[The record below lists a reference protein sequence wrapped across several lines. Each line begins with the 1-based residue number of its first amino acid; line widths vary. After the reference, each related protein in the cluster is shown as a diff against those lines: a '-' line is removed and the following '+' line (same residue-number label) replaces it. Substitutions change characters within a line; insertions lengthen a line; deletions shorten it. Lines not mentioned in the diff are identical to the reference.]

1 MPNNDR
7 LFKMPE
13 AKLLEHAEVV
23 ASLYPTDVVDFSAF
37 DSTFTLEYGATI
49 KNSINAVTALK
60 SDQVVIDE
68 MAERTQDVHDEEGE
82 INPPS
87 HSKKTQISI
96 K

>member
-37 DSTFTLEYGATI
+37 DSTFTLEYGGTI
-49 KNSINAVTALK
+49 KN